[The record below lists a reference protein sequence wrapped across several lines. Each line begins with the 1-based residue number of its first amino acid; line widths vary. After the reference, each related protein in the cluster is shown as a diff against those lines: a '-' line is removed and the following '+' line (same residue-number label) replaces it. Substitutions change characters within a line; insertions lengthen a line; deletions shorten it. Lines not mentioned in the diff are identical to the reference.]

1 MAQFFAR
8 FSIRAKLIAAFG
20 AVLVLTGIVGGITLV
35 RMTAINDVVASVTT
49 NYFPSVITVNRMR
62 TVLLRLRVKENHAI
76 LTTSAED
83 AARTKTEAESLIAD
97 YQATR
102 AAYQKLIDP
111 GSEAQLYADIDEA
124 FAGYQAMH
132 RDLVVRLA
140 GNDKAGAVQQLTVTM
155 VAPFNKLMDLF
166 DRDITYDVDTGNAA
180 VATSEALYRAT
191 RSLILTVLS
200 LVALAMLGLGAG
212 LVRGISAPLGR
223 MTDAMRKL
231 ADRDVCVII
240 PGTGRGDEIGAM
252 ATAVQVFKDAMI
264 ATDRL
269 AAENEA
275 AKAAVG
281 AAQKAAMT
289 KMADGFEQ
297 KVGALVTALSQ
308 SATTLEGTAGSMSGA
323 ATQAGSQ
330 AASVAAAAE
339 EASAGVQ
346 TVASAA
352 EELSSSIGE
361 ISRQVTRS
369 AQITERAVADTRS
382 TNAIVQ
388 DLAQGAQKIGQ
399 VVELITQIASQTNL
413 LALNATIEAA
423 RAGDAGKGFAVVA
436 SEVKSL
442 AQQTANAT
450 EQIGQQIRQ
459 IQDATG
465 QAVAAIRGISD
476 RIEEISSIATGIAS
490 AVEEQGAAT
499 AEIARNVQQT
509 ASSTQD
515 VTLNIAGVGKAAND
529 TGEAATLVLHAA
541 GSLSRQ
547 ATQLNGEVEQFLT
560 QVRAA

>member
-1 MAQFFAR
+1 MAQIFSR
-8 FSIRAKLIAAFG
+8 VSIRLKLIAAFG
-20 AVLVLTGIVGGITLV
+20 VLLLITMGMGGFTV
-35 RMTAINDVVASVTT
+35 MRMAAINTAMEQVTA
-49 NYFPSVITVNRMR
+49 NYFPSLIGVTSMR
-62 TVLLRLRVKENHAI
+62 SLLLQLRIKENHFI
-76 LTTSAED
+76 L
-83 AARTKTEAESLIAD
+83 AA
-97 YQATR
+97 
-102 AAYQKLIDP
+102 
-111 GSEAQLYADIDEA
+111 GSEANSKGQSDMDDLIARYKAGRQAYSRLIDAGEEEHIYASIDEA
-124 FAGYQAMH
+124 VQAYLDMH
-132 RDLVVRLA
+132 REFVARVA
-140 GNDKAGAVQQLTVTM
+140 ANDKAGAATQLTTTM
-155 VAPFNKLMDLF
+155 IAPFNNVILLF
-166 DRDITYDVDTGNAA
+166 NKDVDYSVRSGGLAIDTAAETYRSTRTAVLTILALAA
-180 VATSEALYRAT
+180 VAT
-191 RSLILTVLS
+191 VG
-200 LVALAMLGLGAG
+200 VGVG
-212 LVRGISAPLGR
+212 LVRGISAPLSR
-223 MTDAMRKL
+223 MTAAMRQL
-231 ADRDVCVII
+231 ADRDVSVTI
-240 PGTGRGDEIGAM
+240 PGTGRGDEIGGM
-252 ATAVQVFKDAMI
+252 AAAVQVFKDAMI

-269 AAENEA
+269 AAETEA

-281 AAQKAAMT
+281 VAQKAALS

-297 KVGALVTALSQ
+297 KVGALVTAVSQ
-308 SATTLEGTAGSMSGA
+308 AATTLEGTAGSMSGA
-323 ATQAGSQ
+323 ATQAGNQ

-369 AQITERAVADTRS
+369 AQITERAVTDTRS

-388 DLAQGAQKIGQ
+388 ELAHGAQKIGQ

-450 EQIGQQIRQ
+450 EQISQQIRQ

-465 QAVAAIRGISD
+465 QAVTAIRGISD

-509 ASSTQD
+509 ASSTQE

-541 GSLSRQ
+541 GGLSRQ
-547 ATQLNGEVEQFLT
+547 ATQLSGEVQQFLA

>member
-1 MAQFFAR
+1 MASIFAS
-8 FSIRAKLIAAFG
+8 FSIRFKLIAAFG
-20 AVLVLTGIVGGITLV
+20 IVLVITVGMGGYTML
-35 RMTAINDVVASVTT
+35 RMAAINTVVEQVTT
-49 NYFPSVITVNRMR
+49 NYFPSLTGSGDMR
-62 TVLLRLRVKENHAI
+62 ATLLRLRIKEARYV
-76 LTTSAED
+76 LAVSTADLAETQSD
-83 AARTKTEAESLIAD
+83 MAALAASYQAARS
-97 YQATR
+97 
-102 AAYQKLIDP
+102 AYTHLIDA
-111 GSEAQLYADIDEA
+111 GMEEHLYAQIDEA
-124 FAGYQAMH
+124 VNGYLTLH
-132 RDLVVRLA
+132 RELLA
-140 GNDKAGAVQQLTVTM
+140 RVDHNDKAGATQLFTTSMMTTFNTV
-155 VAPFNKLMDLF
+155 LELF
-166 DRDITYDVDTGNAA
+166 DQDVAYSVKTGNAA
-180 VATSEALYRAT
+180 AADASSLYQAT
-191 RSLILTVLS
+191 RSLVLAIIGFAILATMAIGV
-200 LVALAMLGLGAG
+200 G
-212 LVRGISAPLGR
+212 LVRGISAPLSR
-223 MTDAMRKL
+223 MTAAMRQL
-231 ADRDVCVII
+231 ADRDVSVTI
-240 PGTGRGDEIGAM
+240 PGTGRGDEIGGM
-252 ATAVQVFKDAMI
+252 AAAVQVFKDAMI

-269 AAENEA
+269 AAETEA

-281 AAQKAAMT
+281 VAQKAALS

-297 KVGALVTALSQ
+297 KVGALVTAVSQ
-308 SATTLEGTAGSMSGA
+308 AATTLEGTAGSMSGA
-323 ATQAGSQ
+323 ATQAGNQ

-369 AQITERAVADTRS
+369 AQITERAVTDTRS

-388 DLAQGAQKIGQ
+388 DLAHGAQKIGQ

-450 EQIGQQIRQ
+450 EQIAQQIRQ

-465 QAVAAIRGISD
+465 QAVTAIRGISD

-509 ASSTQD
+509 ASSTQE

-541 GSLSRQ
+541 GGLSRQ
-547 ATQLNGEVEQFLT
+547 ATQLSGEVQQFLA